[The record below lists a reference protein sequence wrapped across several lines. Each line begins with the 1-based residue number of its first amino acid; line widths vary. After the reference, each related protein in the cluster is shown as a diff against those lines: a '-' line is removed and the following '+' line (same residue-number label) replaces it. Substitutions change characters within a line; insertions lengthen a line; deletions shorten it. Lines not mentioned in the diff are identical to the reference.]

1 MALVLADRVQ
11 ETTTSPGTGSATLN
25 GAVTGYQ
32 TFSAVMAN
40 SDTCYY
46 SIADQ
51 GGANWEVGIGTYA
64 SSGNQLQRTTVLS
77 SSNGG
82 SLTNFNTGT
91 QAIFIT
97 YPAERSVNLNAAG
110 NVSALGNIS
119 SGTWQG
125 TTVAV
130 FYGGT
135 GTTTSTGTGSVVLNT
150 SPTLVTPALGTPSSA
165 VLTNATGLPLTTGV
179 SGVLPT
185 ANGGTNLS
193 SFTSGGAVYAT
204 STSALTTGTLPVT
217 AGGTGTT
224 TSTGSG
230 SVVLNT
236 SPTLV
241 TPVLG
246 VATGTSLSLSLS
258 VLTSSNTSNFQ
269 IGSNLSFS
277 DTGITNNIVGNT
289 NNYLQSVLQNTN
301 SGSAASAEYIVY
313 NNNGTAATNYAT
325 FGINSSS
332 YTGTGSINAPGYGFF
347 LTGSTDIVIGT
358 VGANSVHITTN
369 SQATDAI
376 TINTSN
382 AVAFNNSYGT
392 SGQVLTSAGS
402 GSAPTWS
409 TPSGTSKAQSIAYAM
424 TLGF

>member
-1 MALVLADRVQ
+1 MALVLSDRVQ

-32 TFSAVMAN
+32 AFSAVMSN

-82 SLTNFNTGT
+82 SLTNFSSGT

-97 YPAERSVNLNAAG
+97 YPAEKSVNLNSAG

-119 SGTWQG
+119 SGTWQAS
-125 TTVAV
+125 TVAV

-150 SPTLVTPALGTPSSA
+150 SPTLVTPALGTPASG

-179 SGVLPT
+179 TGVLPT
-185 ANGGTNLS
+185 SNGGTNLS

-224 TSTGSG
+224 TSTGTG
-230 SVVLNT
+230 SIVLSNT
-236 SPTLV
+236 PTLV

-246 VATGTSLSLSLS
+246 AATGTSLSLSLS
-258 VLTSSNTSNFQ
+258 ALTASNTSTFQ

-301 SGSAASAEYIVY
+301 AGAAASAEYIVY
-313 NNNGTAATNYAT
+313 NNNGTASSNFAT
-325 FGINSSS
+325 FGINSSA
-332 YTGTGSINAPGYGFF
+332 YTGTGSINAPGYGYF
-347 LTGSTDIVIGT
+347 LSGSTDIVIGT
-358 VGANSVHITTN
+358 IGANSVHITTN

-376 TINTSN
+376 TVNTSN
-382 AVAFNNSYGT
+382 SVAFNGSYGT

-409 TPSGTSKAQSIAYAM
+409 TPSGTSKAQAIAYAM